1 MLGWNVCLSPLW
13 IHFSDE
19 EDSGSHDQNENIII
33 SDNNIENHSSDE
45 CDREESSEEDE
56 CSGDDRSLENK
67 TLGNHM
73 ALQSDI
79 TKDHCLHD
87 QGQYDCLY
95 TWLYF
100 NHALWGYMC
109 RICER
114 YYGSKPCPS
123 GGNWGAW
130 SHTGVKFKKT
140 LAKEFIIM
148 ISLRIIKLL
157 L

>member
-1 MLGWNVCLSPLW
+1 MFVSAPYEF
-13 IHFSDE
+13 ISAMKKTVVRMTKMKT
-19 EDSGSHDQNENIII
+19 IV

-56 CSGDDRSLENK
+56 CSGDYRSLENK

-100 NHALWGYMC
+100 NHAL
-109 RICER
+109 
-114 YYGSKPCPS
+114 
-123 GGNWGAW
+123 
-130 SHTGVKFKKT
+130 
-140 LAKEFIIM
+140 
-148 ISLRIIKLL
+148 
-157 L
+157 